1 MAFEKKCLYLSPCKR
16 NGFSN
21 KVMRVLLVSTSD
33 RNGGAAIACSR
44 IFQALKKNGAEVK
57 MLVRDKVSDEKDIFT
72 VNKNVFVKFFNFLNF
87 CLERLCILF
96 KLGFKKKN
104 LFQVSFDNF
113 GALNL
118 LDNPLVEEADV
129 INFHWTSQGLLS
141 LNQLE
146 KLLKKNKHI
155 VFTMHD
161 MHYFTGICHY
171 ARKCNNFENGCGNCL
186 FLKEGK
192 KENDFS
198 RRWFLRKMEIERRQK
213 LIFVACSNWLRDTAK
228 TSLMFEKN
236 KVFSVPN
243 PINTDVFRP
252 YDKAKARE
260 KFNLTKKYVILFGA
274 ANFTDKRKG
283 LKYLLEALRLVH
295 IKNTEFDEDIQLLVF
310 GEGDPAMMNQ
320 FPYSYKTAGYIK
332 DEKDLAMLYSA
343 ANVFVTPSLDD
354 NLPNTVM
361 EALSCGVPCAA
372 FNTGGLPQLIDHNAN
387 GYLAELQNSKDLAEG
402 IFKIITSDNYTTLC
416 HNARSKVET
425 NFSEPVIAMKYNEIY
440 REAAI

>member
-1 MAFEKKCLYLSPCKR
+1 MRTHGKWVVLC
-16 NGFSN
+16 
-21 KVMRVLLVSTSD
+21 KVMKVVLVSTSD
-33 RNGGAAIACSR
+33 RNGGAAIACYR
-44 IFQALKKNGAEVK
+44 IYQALKKNGVEVS
-57 MLVRDKVSDEKDIFT
+57 MLVRDKVSDDKDVSTINSNIFI
-72 VNKNVFVKFFNFLNF
+72 KFFNFMSF
-87 CLERLCILF
+87 CIERLCILF
-96 KLGFKKKN
+96 RLGFKKKH

-113 GALNL
+113 GAMNL
-118 LDNPLVEEADV
+118 LKNPLIEEADV

-141 LNQLE
+141 LSQLE
-146 KLLKKNKHI
+146 ELLKKNKRI

-171 ARKCNNFENGCGNCL
+171 ARKCDNFETGCGNCL
-186 FLKEGK
+186 FLNGGK

-198 RRWFLRKMEIERRQK
+198 RRWFRRKQKIEHRQN

-252 YDKAKARE
+252 YDKAKARQ

-283 LKYLLEALRLVH
+283 LKYLLEALRLIH
-295 IKNTEFDEDIQLLVF
+295 IKYTEFDDDIQLLVF
-310 GEGDPAMMNQ
+310 GEGDETMMRQ

-343 ANVFVTPSLDD
+343 ANIFVTPSLDD

-372 FNTGGLPQLIDHNAN
+372 FNTGGLPQLIDHNVN
-387 GYLAELQNSKDLAEG
+387 GYLAALQNSKDLAEG
-402 IFKIITSDNYTTLC
+402 IFKIITSENYTTLC
-416 HNARSKVET
+416 RNARSKVE
-425 NFSEPVIAMKYNEIY
+425 NSFSEPVISMMYNEIY